1 MKNNKLTKYVA
12 AGGGDTCQ
20 ISNKRKRPEK
30 KIVVIIVI
38 KITMK
43 SKWKS
48 GIVIVVTIKN
58 ESKGFSD
65 ISVILMYLL
74 FNIKGAD
81 TLLKCWYCCY
91 QTCISLSDES

>member
-1 MKNNKLTKYVA
+1 
-12 AGGGDTCQ
+12 
-20 ISNKRKRPEK
+20 
-30 KIVVIIVI
+30 
-38 KITMK
+38 MK

-81 TLLKCWYCCY
+81 TLLKCLYSCY
-91 QTCISLSDES
+91 QTCISLSDESQICSLKTVTIYIIWSTKIG

>member
-30 KIVVIIVI
+30 IIVVIIVI

-43 SKWKS
+43 SK
-48 GIVIVVTIKN
+48 
-58 ESKGFSD
+58 
-65 ISVILMYLL
+65 
-74 FNIKGAD
+74 
-81 TLLKCWYCCY
+81 
-91 QTCISLSDES
+91 